1 MDIRQLRYFIAI
13 VEEGTISHAANR
25 LHISQPPLSQQLK
38 AMEEELG
45 SILVY
50 RRGKRLEITESG
62 KALYKYALQMT
73 QLMEEAKAEVQ
84 EVGNGDKGTL
94 RLGIN
99 TLSSVELPAWLHEF
113 RAKFPQVSYK
123 IQQNES
129 YQLCELVRNRA
140 LELAIVR
147 LPLELDDFSVLH
159 LHTEPF
165 YLLASDQ
172 QTSLEQEMPLSQIVQ
187 YPLILPSTE
196 GLGVYYTIQMAFS
209 EQNLQPNVVAECSD
223 ISLLLRL
230 VASDFGVAIVPE
242 TLVKRHLPDHI
253 HAFRI
258 TGTPATASTAL
269 IWLKDYHISRMA
281 LNFIDLLTAAKA
293 RHM

>member
-13 VEEGTISHAANR
+13 VEEGTISLAANR

-45 SILVY
+45 SVLVY

-73 QLMEEAKAEVQ
+73 QLMEEAKAEVK

-94 RLGIN
+94 SLGIN
-99 TLSSVELPAWLHEF
+99 TLSSVELPSWLHEF
-113 RAKFPQVSYK
+113 RARYPQVSYK

-129 YQLCELVRNRA
+129 YQLCELVRNRS
-140 LELAIVR
+140 LEVAIVR
-147 LPLELDDFSVLH
+147 LPLELDDFSILH
-159 LHTEPF
+159 LQTEPF
-165 YLLASDQ
+165 YML
-172 QTSLEQEMPLSQIVQ
+172 TSEPSIEQETTLPHLAQH
-187 YPLILPSTE
+187 PLILPSTE

-209 EQNLQPNVVAECSD
+209 EQKLQPNIVAECSD

-230 VASDFGVAIVPE
+230 VSSGFGVAIVPE
-242 TLVKRHLPDHI
+242 TLIKQQLPEAV
-253 HAFRI
+253 HAFKI
-258 TGTPATASTAL
+258 KDTPAAATTAL
-269 IWLKDYHISRMA
+269 IWLKDHHVSRTA
-281 LNFIDLLTAAKA
+281 LNFIDLLASTL
-293 RHM
+293 

>member
-13 VEEGTISHAANR
+13 VEEGTISLAANR

-38 AMEEELG
+38 SMEEELG
-45 SILVY
+45 SVLVY

-62 KALYKYALQMT
+62 KALYKYALQVT
-73 QLMEEAKAEVQ
+73 QLMEEAKAEVK

-94 RLGIN
+94 SLGIN
-99 TLSSVELPAWLHEF
+99 TLSSVELPSWLHEF
-113 RAKFPQVSYK
+113 KARYPQVSYK

-129 YQLCELVRNRA
+129 YQLCELVRNRS

-147 LPLELDDFSVLH
+147 LPLELDDFSILH
-159 LHTEPF
+159 LQTEPF
-165 YLLASDQ
+165 YMLTSEAS
-172 QTSLEQEMPLSQIVQ
+172 TEQEITLSHIAQ

-209 EQNLQPNVVAECSD
+209 EQKLQPNIAAECSD

-230 VASDFGVAIVPE
+230 VASGFGVAIVPE
-242 TLVKRHLPDHI
+242 TLVKQHLPTSV
-253 HAFRI
+253 HAFKI
-258 TGTPATASTAL
+258 KDTPAVASTAL
-269 IWLKDYHISRMA
+269 IWLRDHHVSRTA
-281 LNFIDLLTAAKA
+281 LNFIDLLTSAL
-293 RHM
+293 

>member
-13 VEEGTISHAANR
+13 VEEGTISLAANR

-45 SILVY
+45 SVLVY

-62 KALYKYALQMT
+62 KALYKYALQVT
-73 QLMEEAKAEVQ
+73 QLMEEAKAEVK

-94 RLGIN
+94 SLGIN
-99 TLSSVELPAWLHEF
+99 TLSSVELPSWLHEF
-113 RAKFPQVSYK
+113 KARYPQVSYK

-129 YQLCELVRNRA
+129 YQLCELVRDRS

-147 LPLELDDFSVLH
+147 LPLELDDFSILH
-159 LHTEPF
+159 LQTEPF
-165 YLLASDQ
+165 YMLTSEASI
-172 QTSLEQEMPLSQIVQ
+172 EQEITLSHIAQ

-209 EQNLQPNVVAECSD
+209 EQKLQPNIAAECSD

-230 VASDFGVAIVPE
+230 VASGFGVAIVPE
-242 TLVKRHLPDHI
+242 TLVKQHLPTSV
-253 HAFRI
+253 HAFKI
-258 TGTPATASTAL
+258 KDTPAVASTAL
-269 IWLKDYHISRMA
+269 IWLRDHHVSRTA
-281 LNFIDLLTAAKA
+281 LNFIDLLTSAL
-293 RHM
+293 

>member
-13 VEEGTISHAANR
+13 VEEGTISLAASR

-45 SILVY
+45 AVLVY

-62 KALYKYALQMT
+62 KTLYKYALQMT

-84 EVGNGDKGTL
+84 EVGIGDKGTL

-99 TLSSVELPAWLHEF
+99 TLSSVELPSWLH
-113 RAKFPQVSYK
+113 KFKARYPQVSYK

-129 YQLCELVRNRA
+129 YQLCELVRNRS

-147 LPLELDDFSVLH
+147 LPLELDDFSILH
-159 LHTEPF
+159 LQTESYYMLTADPVIVPEP
-165 YLLASDQ
+165 
-172 QTSLEQEMPLSQIVQ
+172 TLSHITQ

-196 GLGVYYTIQMAFS
+196 GLGVYYTIHMAFS
-209 EQNLQPNVVAECSD
+209 EQKLQPNIVAECSD

-230 VASDFGVAIVPE
+230 VASGFGMAIVPE
-242 TLVKRHLPDHI
+242 TLIKQSLPESVYAVQIKDI
-253 HAFRI
+253 SAI
-258 TGTPATASTAL
+258 ASTAL
-269 IWLKDYHISRMA
+269 IWLKDHHISRTA
-281 LNFIDLLTAAKA
+281 LNFIDMITNVPCTKP
-293 RHM
+293 

>member
-13 VEEGTISHAANR
+13 VEEGTISLAANR

-45 SILVY
+45 SVLVY

-62 KALYKYALQMT
+62 RALYKYALQVT
-73 QLMEEAKAEVQ
+73 QLMEEAKAEVI

-94 RLGIN
+94 SLGIN
-99 TLSSVELPAWLHEF
+99 TLSSVGLPLWLHEF
-113 RAKFPQVSYK
+113 KARYPQVSYK

-129 YQLCELVRNRA
+129 YQLCELVRNRS

-147 LPLELDDFSVLH
+147 LPLELDDFSILH
-159 LHTEPF
+159 LQTEPF
-165 YLLASDQ
+165 YMLTSEASIK
-172 QTSLEQEMPLSQIVQ
+172 QEITLSHIAQ

-209 EQNLQPNVVAECSD
+209 EQKLQPNIAAECSD

-230 VASDFGVAIVPE
+230 VASGFGVAIVPE
-242 TLVKRHLPDHI
+242 TLVKQHLPTSV
-253 HAFRI
+253 HAFKI
-258 TGTPATASTAL
+258 KDTPAVASTAL
-269 IWLKDYHISRMA
+269 IWLRDHHVSRTA
-281 LNFIDLLTAAKA
+281 LNFIDLLTSAL
-293 RHM
+293 

>member
-13 VEEGTISHAANR
+13 VEEGTISLAANR

-45 SILVY
+45 SVLVY

-62 KALYKYALQMT
+62 RALYKYALQVT
-73 QLMEEAKAEVQ
+73 QLMEEAKAEVI

-94 RLGIN
+94 SLGIN
-99 TLSSVELPAWLHEF
+99 TLSSVELPLWLHEF
-113 RAKFPQVSYK
+113 KARYPQVSYK

-129 YQLCELVRNRA
+129 YQLCELVRNRS

-147 LPLELDDFSVLH
+147 LPLELDDFSILH
-159 LHTEPF
+159 LQTEPF
-165 YLLASDQ
+165 YMLTSEASIK
-172 QTSLEQEMPLSQIVQ
+172 QEITLSHIAQ

-209 EQNLQPNVVAECSD
+209 EQKLQPNIAAECSD

-230 VASDFGVAIVPE
+230 VASGFGVAIVPE
-242 TLVKRHLPDHI
+242 TLVKQHLPTSV
-253 HAFRI
+253 HAFKI
-258 TGTPATASTAL
+258 KDTPAVASTAL
-269 IWLKDYHISRMA
+269 IWLRDHHVSRTA
-281 LNFIDLLTAAKA
+281 LNFIDLLISAL
-293 RHM
+293 

>member
-13 VEEGTISHAANR
+13 VEEGTISLAASR

-45 SILVY
+45 AVLVY

-62 KALYKYALQMT
+62 KTLYKYALQMT

-84 EVGNGDKGTL
+84 EVGIGDKGTL

-99 TLSSVELPAWLHEF
+99 TLSSVELPSWLHQF
-113 RAKFPQVSYK
+113 KARYPQVSYK

-129 YQLCELVRNRA
+129 YQLCELVKNRS

-147 LPLELDDFSVLH
+147 LPLELDDFSILH
-159 LHTEPF
+159 LQTESYYMLTADP
-165 YLLASDQ
+165 AIEHEI
-172 QTSLEQEMPLSQIVQ
+172 SLSHIAQH
-187 YPLILPSTE
+187 PLILPSTE
-196 GLGVYYTIQMAFS
+196 GLGVYYTIHMAFS
-209 EQNLQPNVVAECSD
+209 EQKLQPNIVAECSD

-230 VASDFGVAIVPE
+230 VDSGFGMAIVPE
-242 TLVKRHLPDHI
+242 TLIKQSLPESVHAIHI
-253 HAFRI
+253 KDI
-258 TGTPATASTAL
+258 PATASTAL
-269 IWLKDYHISRMA
+269 IWLKDHHISRTA
-281 LNFIDLLTAAKA
+281 LNFIDMITSVPYTNP
-293 RHM
+293 

>member
-13 VEEGTISHAANR
+13 VEEGTISLAANR

-45 SILVY
+45 SVLVY

-62 KALYKYALQMT
+62 RALYKYALQVT
-73 QLMEEAKAEVQ
+73 QLMEEAKAEVI

-94 RLGIN
+94 SLGIN
-99 TLSSVELPAWLHEF
+99 TLSSVELPLWLHEF
-113 RAKFPQVSYK
+113 KARYPQVSYK

-129 YQLCELVRNRA
+129 YQLCELVRNRS

-147 LPLELDDFSVLH
+147 LPLELDDFSILH
-159 LHTEPF
+159 LQTEPF
-165 YLLASDQ
+165 YMLTSEASIK
-172 QTSLEQEMPLSQIVQ
+172 QEITLSHIAQ

-209 EQNLQPNVVAECSD
+209 EQKLQPNIAAECSD

-230 VASDFGVAIVPE
+230 VASGFGVAIVPE
-242 TLVKRHLPDHI
+242 TLVKQHLPTSV
-253 HAFRI
+253 HAFKI
-258 TGTPATASTAL
+258 KDTPAVASTAL
-269 IWLKDYHISRMA
+269 IWLRDHHVSRTA
-281 LNFIDLLTAAKA
+281 LNFIDLLTSAL
-293 RHM
+293 

>member
-13 VEEGTISHAANR
+13 VEEGTISLAANR

-45 SILVY
+45 SVLVY

-73 QLMEEAKAEVQ
+73 QLMEEARAEVK

-94 RLGIN
+94 SLGIN
-99 TLSSVELPAWLHEF
+99 TLSSVELPSWLHEF
-113 RAKFPQVSYK
+113 KVKYPQVTYK

-129 YQLCELVRNRA
+129 YPLCELVRNRA

-147 LPLELDDFSVLH
+147 LPLELDDFSVFH
-159 LHTEPF
+159 LQTEPF
-165 YLLASDQ
+165 YLLTSDQ
-172 QTSLEQEMPLSQIVQ
+172 RIFLEREIPLSHIEQ

-209 EQNLQPNVVAECSD
+209 EQKLQPNVIAECSD

-242 TLVKRHLPDHI
+242 TLIKQSMPEHI
-253 HAFRI
+253 HVFKI
-258 TGTPATASTAL
+258 TDTPAAASTAL
-269 IWLKDYHISRMA
+269 IWLKDYHISRTA
-281 LNFIDLLTAAKA
+281 LNFIDLLTAAKS
-293 RHM
+293 